1 MPEGLTAI
9 STGVRW
15 FKKRRRPCKKFI
27 TYSLC
32 LYTWFCILYNAQ
44 EAGEE
49 PAGNQWRPGAW
60 QWALCTLR
68 GLPLIEEEVVLPPQN
83 TKYKT
88 ATAIVTGPPVPHRAD
103 WEQDKKV
110 SFLVIGLMRR
120 FFALVVWLDLCTE
133 MEVWRILIHDICQF
147 WAPSHYLALSKYI
160 NNIATNFTK
169 LIINIIQ
176 FDTFIQILS
185 FVT

>member
-15 FKKRRRPCKKFI
+15 FKKEGDRAKSSLH
-27 TYSLC
+27 SLC
-32 LYTWFCILYNAQ
+32 LYKWFYILYNAQ

-49 PAGNQWRPGAW
+49 PAGKQWRPGAW

-83 TKYKT
+83 TKYMT
-88 ATAIVTGPPVPHRAD
+88 ATTIATGPPVPHRAD

-110 SFLVIGLMRR
+110 SFLVIALMRC
-120 FFALVVWLDLCTE
+120 FFVRVVWLDLCTE

-147 WAPSHYLALSKYI
+147 WAPSHYSALSRYI
-160 NNIATNFTK
+160 NNIA
-169 LIINIIQ
+169 
-176 FDTFIQILS
+176 QIGQNRPK
-185 FVT
+185 VKRVPAWKK